1 MFHATYFDECKD
13 LCNFLDDNNVAYV
26 PRVIGEEPDSR
37 SNFAH
42 QYTETQLQWF
52 KDYWANNTK
61 KVQEA

>member
-1 MFHATYFDECKD
+1 
-13 LCNFLDDNNVAYV
+13 V
-26 PRVIGEEPDSR
+26 PRVIGEDPDSR

-61 KVQEA
+61 KAQEA